1 MKRPRGTATHAP
13 RFIAL
18 VCAIACA
25 GALAQTAAPPPGG
38 VTPPPGMSQGELL
51 YTTHCVA
58 CHTKDIHWREK
69 KLAKDWNTLV
79 ELVRRWQASGHLN
92 WGEEEIA
99 AVAHYLNSAFYKFPE
114 PQEKK
119 IGLVARAVR
128 E

>member
-1 MKRPRGTATHAP
+1 MMRPRGTDM
-13 RFIAL
+13 RAL
-18 VCAIACA
+18 RLIAIAAA
-25 GALAQTAAPPPGG
+25 GVAVYALAQGP
-38 VTPPPGMSQGELL
+38 TPPPGMSQGELL

-114 PQEKK
+114 PEEKK
-119 IGLVARAVR
+119 VGLVTLAAR